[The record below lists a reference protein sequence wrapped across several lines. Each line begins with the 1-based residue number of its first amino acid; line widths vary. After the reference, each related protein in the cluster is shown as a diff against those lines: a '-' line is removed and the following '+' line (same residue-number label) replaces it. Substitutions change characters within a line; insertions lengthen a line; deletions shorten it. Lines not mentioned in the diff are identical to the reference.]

1 MRLTFT
7 NSRIC
12 DHLFNSKQHK
22 DKINQLKETIYRL
35 ELEITKKERARNNL
49 YKLVEEDETNLGELK
64 DRLRINKDE
73 ILALKGNLNESD
85 LEYQGLVS
93 LSESEKDISNFLS
106 NNRNLVRKLRKDIFK
121 LNSKDKK
128 LLVESMLMGKVAV
141 HYEED
146 NELDGPGGPTCDYKL
161 KCNTD
166 ILKRFIEEGK
176 ITKLD
181 KNSAE
186 CFRHSI

>member
-1 MRLTFT
+1 
-7 NSRIC
+7 
-12 DHLFNSKQHK
+12 
-22 DKINQLKETIYRL
+22 L
-35 ELEITKKERARNNL
+35 E
-49 YKLVEEDETNLGELK
+49 EEDTNIGELK
-64 DRLRINKDE
+64 DRLQINQDE

-128 LLVESMLMGKVAV
+128 LLVESMLKDKVAV

-146 NELDGPGGPTCDYKL
+146 NELDGPGGPTCDYKFKL
-161 KCNTD
+161 NTD

-181 KNSAE
+181 KNSTE
-186 CFRHSI
+186 CFRHSV